1 MSEVYIGMKTTL
13 VAFCAVLV
21 LSAFSMAQSPTLN
34 ALPNTIF
41 VGAEGKFETA
51 PDTALI
57 QFNISGQADTAKDA
71 YDQAAQQAEA
81 TRQVLRANGIDPKS
95 AEIGFFSV
103 NPQYDWTKPKHKV
116 ISYQVGTSVSL
127 KLKDFSK
134 IGPVT
139 QQLADVSVSESQSL
153 SYTLD
158 STDEAKSKA
167 VADAYR
173 RARASAQALATA
185 SGRVLGELS
194 YASVDTFENVRM
206 VTPHRAL
213 PMAMA
218 AKGPT
223 PTEEFSPQNVTVTAH
238 VNAMFELK

>member
-1 MSEVYIGMKTTL
+1 MKTAL
-13 VAFCAVLV
+13 VTVCAVLV
-21 LSAFSMAQSPTLN
+21 LSAFLMAQSPTLT
-34 ALPNTIF
+34 ALPNTVF
-41 VGAEGKFETA
+41 VGADGKFETA

-57 QFNISGQADTAKDA
+57 QFNISAQADSAKEA
-71 YDQAAQQAEA
+71 YDQAAKEAET

-103 NPQYDWTKPKHKV
+103 NPQYDWKNPKHKV
-116 ISYQVGTSVSL
+116 VGYQVRTSVSL

-139 QQLADVSVSESQSL
+139 QQLADASVSESQSL

-167 VADAYR
+167 VTDAYR
-173 RARASAQALATA
+173 RARASAQSLATA

-194 YASVDTFENVRM
+194 YASVDTFENIRVIAPM
-206 VTPHRAL
+206 QHRA
-213 PMAMA
+213 MAMA
-218 AKGPT
+218 AQGPA

-238 VNAMFELK
+238 VNAMFVLK

>member
-1 MSEVYIGMKTTL
+1 MKSTAL
-13 VAFCAVLV
+13 IFCAVLI
-21 LSAFSMAQSPTLN
+21 LAAFAIAQAPTLT
-34 ALPNTIF
+34 ALPNTVF
-41 VGAEGKFETA
+41 VGADGKFETA
-51 PDTALI
+51 PDTAMI
-57 QFNISGQADTAKDA
+57 QFNISAQADTAKAA
-71 YDQAAQQAEA
+71 YDQASKAAEA

-103 NPQYDWTKPKHKV
+103 NPMYDWKNPKRKV
-116 ISYQVGTSVSL
+116 IGYQVTTSVSL

-139 QQLADVSVSESQSL
+139 QQLAEASVSESQSL

-158 STDEAKSKA
+158 LPDEAKSKA

-173 RARASAQALATA
+173 RARASAQTLAAA
-185 SGRVLGELS
+185 SGRTLGELS
-194 YASVDTFENVRM
+194 YASVDTFENIRVMAPMQR
-206 VTPHRAL
+206 RAM

-218 AKGPT
+218 AQGPA

-238 VNAMFELK
+238 VNAMFVLK

>member
-1 MSEVYIGMKTTL
+1 VKTHIVT
-13 VAFCAVLV
+13 VCALCL
-21 LSAFSMAQSPTLN
+21 LSALSVAQSPPLSPV
-34 ALPNTIF
+34 PNTVL

-57 QFNISGQADTAKDA
+57 QFNISAQAASAKEA
-71 YDQAAQQAEA
+71 YDQAGKQAEA
-81 TRQVLRANGIDPKS
+81 TRQILRSNGIDPKS

-103 NPQYDWTKPKHKV
+103 NPQYDWKSQTHK
-116 ISYQVGTSVSL
+116 IIGYQVRTSVSL

-134 IGPVT
+134 VGPVT
-139 QQLADVSVSESQSL
+139 QQLADASVGESQSL

-173 RARASAQALATA
+173 RARISAQALADA
-185 SGRVLGELS
+185 SGRTLGELS
-194 YASVDTFENVRM
+194 YATVDTSENIRVLAPLARHA
-206 VTPHRAL
+206 T

-218 AKGPT
+218 QGPT

-238 VNAMFELK
+238 MNALFVLK

>member
-1 MSEVYIGMKTTL
+1 MKTAIVTL
-13 VAFCAVLV
+13 CAVLA
-21 LSAFSMAQSPTLN
+21 LSALSVAQSPTLN
-34 ALPNTIF
+34 PVPNTIF
-41 VGAEGKFETA
+41 VGADGKFETA

-57 QFNISGQADTAKDA
+57 QFNISVQADSAKDA
-71 YDQAAQQAEA
+71 YDQAAKLAEG

-103 NPQYDWTKPKHKV
+103 NPQYDWKNPKHRV
-116 ISYQVGTSVSL
+116 IGYQVTTSVSL
-127 KLKDFSK
+127 RLKDFSK

-139 QQLADVSVSESQSL
+139 QQLAEASVSESQSL

-173 RARASAQALATA
+173 RARSSAQSLAVA
-185 SGRVLGELS
+185 SGRMLGELS
-194 YASVDTFENVRM
+194 YASVDTFENIRVMAPMQR
-206 VTPHRAL
+206 RAM

-218 AKGPT
+218 AQGPA

-238 VNAMFELK
+238 VNAMFVLK

>member
-1 MSEVYIGMKTTL
+1 MKTILVTL
-13 VAFCAVLV
+13 CAILV
-21 LSAFSMAQSPTLN
+21 LSVLSIAQSPTLN
-34 ALPNTIF
+34 PLPNTIF
-41 VGAEGKFETA
+41 VGADGKFETA

-57 QFNISGQADTAKDA
+57 QFNISAQADSAKDA
-71 YDQAAQQAEA
+71 YDQAAKQAEA

-95 AEIGFFSV
+95 AEIGFFSL
-103 NPQYDWTKPKHKV
+103 NPQYDWKNPKHKV
-116 ISYQVGTSVSL
+116 IGYQVTTSVSL

-139 QQLADVSVSESQSL
+139 QQLADASVVGESQSLSL

-158 STDEAKSKA
+158 STEEAKSKA

-173 RARASAQALATA
+173 RARASAQSLATA
-185 SGRVLGELS
+185 SGRTLGELS
-194 YASVDTFENVRM
+194 YASVDTFENIRVLAPMPR
-206 VTPHRAL
+206 RAM

-218 AKGPT
+218 AQGST

-238 VNAMFELK
+238 VNAMFVLK

>member
-1 MSEVYIGMKTTL
+1 MKTAL
-13 VAFCAVLV
+13 VTVCAVLV
-21 LSAFSMAQSPTLN
+21 LSALLMAQSPTLT
-34 ALPNTIF
+34 ALPNTVF
-41 VGAEGKFETA
+41 VGADSKFETA

-57 QFNISGQADTAKDA
+57 QFNISAQADSAKEA
-71 YDQAAQQAEA
+71 YDQAAKEAET
-81 TRQVLRANGIDPKS
+81 TRQVLRANGIDPKP

-103 NPQYDWTKPKHKV
+103 NPQYDWKNPKHKV
-116 ISYQVGTSVSL
+116 VGYQVRTSVSL

-139 QQLADVSVSESQSL
+139 QQLADASVSGESQSLSL

-173 RARASAQALATA
+173 RARASAQSLAAA

-194 YASVDTFENVRM
+194 YASVDTFENIRVIAPM
-206 VTPHRAL
+206 QHRA
-213 PMAMA
+213 MAMA
-218 AKGPT
+218 AQGPA

-238 VNAMFELK
+238 VNAMFVLK